1 MAAVT
6 VNTVKYNVNGSQR
19 DQYYNITGASGD
31 TLTVG
36 YFTVREVNHQAGS
49 AMSSITTAAG
59 TIPGTTI
66 ITFTTTGSVAITA
79 ANVQVIGN

>member
-6 VNTVKYNVNGSQR
+6 VNSVKYNVAGSMR

-36 YFTVREVNHQAGS
+36 LTTIREINHQSGS
-49 AMSSITTAAG
+49 AMNSITTAAG
-59 TIPGTTI
+59 SNGLTTI
-66 ITFTTTGSVAITA
+66 TFNTTGSVAITA
-79 ANVQVIGN
+79 ANVQVIGY

>member
-1 MAAVT
+1 MAALT
-6 VNTVKYNVNGSQR
+6 VNSVKYNVNGSLR

-36 YFTVREVNHQAGS
+36 LFTVREVNHQAGS

-59 TIPGTTI
+59 TNPGTTT
-66 ITFTTTGSVAITA
+66 ITFNTTGSVAITA
-79 ANVQVIGN
+79 ANVQVVGN